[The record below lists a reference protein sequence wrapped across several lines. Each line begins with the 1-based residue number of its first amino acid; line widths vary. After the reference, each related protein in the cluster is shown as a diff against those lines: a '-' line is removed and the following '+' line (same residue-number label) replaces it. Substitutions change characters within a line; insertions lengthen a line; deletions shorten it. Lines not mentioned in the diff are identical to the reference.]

1 MTGGFRSHL
10 PPRARAEVDSGRSLV
25 IGEVAQAHDGS
36 LGMAHAFI
44 DAIAAAGADAVKFQT
59 HIAEAE
65 SSPAEPW
72 RIRFSP
78 REESRYEYWKR
89 MEFSESE
96 WLGLRRHADECGLW
110 FLSSP
115 FSAEAVALLARV
127 GVAAWKVA
135 SGEAANPLVLEP
147 IAALGQPVILSTGL
161 SPLTETD
168 RAVARLQGQGVPLAV
183 LQCTTAYPCPPERIG
198 LNLITGLRERYG
210 CAVGLSDHSGTIF
223 PTLAA
228 AALGAEVFEVH
239 VTLSREMF
247 GPDVT
252 ASVTTAELAEL
263 VRGVRFIDG
272 MLAHPV
278 DKDLVAREL
287 EPLRRTF
294 TKSLV
299 ARVPL
304 RRGTVLERE
313 HLTARKPGT
322 GIPADQLE
330 AVLGSRLRRDV
341 AADAALAEADLDREA

>member
-1 MTGGFRSHL
+1 MTAFASHL
-10 PPRARAEVDSGRSLV
+10 PRRPGPEATGSLI

-36 LGMAHAFI
+36 LGLAHAFI

-59 HIAEAE
+59 HIAAAE
-65 SSPAEPW
+65 STLAEPW
-72 RIRFSP
+72 RVRFSP

-89 MEFSESE
+89 MEFTEAE
-96 WLGLRRHADECGLW
+96 WTGLRRHADERGLW

-127 GVAAWKVA
+127 GVAAWKIP
-135 SGEAANPLVLEP
+135 SGEAANPLLLEP
-147 IAALGQPVILSTGL
+147 VAALGQPVILSTGL
-161 SPLTETD
+161 SSLAETD
-168 RAVARLQGQGVPLAV
+168 RAVSLLRARGLPLSV
-183 LQCTTAYPCPPERIG
+183 LQCTTAYPCPPERVG
-198 LNLITGLRERYG
+198 LNLLGELRERYG

-247 GPDVT
+247 GPDVV
-252 ASVTTAELAEL
+252 ASVTTGELAEL
-263 VRGVRFIDG
+263 VRGVRFIEG

-278 DKDLVAREL
+278 DKDTMAAEL

-294 TKSLV
+294 SKSLV

-304 RRGTVLERE
+304 ARGTVLTRE

-322 GIPADQLE
+322 GIPADRLE
-330 AVLGSRLRRDV
+330 ALLGVCVRRDV
-341 AADAALAEADLDREA
+341 AANAFLSDADLERST